1 MQICTLSFRS
11 YDLWQFTAC
20 ISFSSQRIDLTEL
33 IDDDSDP
40 ETEAPN
46 VKQEAPIA
54 PTPFAST
61 SQHATSAPIN
71 ADEELAHSLA
81 EGVDWSYGL
90 LQPEQTILIRAYSDD
105 ADDSLLAE
113 VQPRFIVMYEPSLE
127 FVRRVEVR
135 LLLLKRIHIACTDG
149 VA

>member
-1 MQICTLSFRS
+1 MARLAKLQICTLSFRS
-11 YDLWQFTAC
+11 YDLWQFTARC
-20 ISFSSQRIDLTEL
+20 SFSSQRIDLTEL
-33 IDDDSDP
+33 IDNDSDP
-40 ETEAPN
+40 EAEAPN
-46 VKQEAPIA
+46 VKQEASVA
-54 PTPFAST
+54 STPFAST

-71 ADEELAHSLA
+71 ADEELAYLLA

-127 FVRRVEVR
+127 FVRRVEVW
-135 LLLLKRIHIACTDG
+135 LLLNE
-149 VA
+149 